1 MNTRILLATTLALSL
16 AASASVGASGK
27 KNLDYASYAGPAVP
41 EISYSNLYNWQR
53 TGDKTVAVWTKPST
67 AYLLTLKNSCDALNG
82 RVQVQFGGVDDIG
95 GKLRAGT
102 DDVRVG
108 GIRCRITQI
117 QPIDLEK
124 MKADRRA

>member
-1 MNTRILLATTLALSL
+1 MNHRILLATTLALAL
-16 AASASVGASGK
+16 GAVGSASGK
-27 KNLDYASYAGPAVP
+27 KTQHYADYAGAAVP

-67 AYLLTLKNSCDALNG
+67 AYLLTLKNNCDALNG

-124 MKADRRA
+124 MKADRKA